1 MRNQYFIH
9 EGFVNSLDVTY
20 ESDRFSIWGG
30 HFHFITNGMQKYIR
44 CSLLRKSIIYNLF
57 EYKYGD
63 DIQFENIFKINLKY
77 VQNISL
83 FHSILKS
90 ILNNILV

>member
-1 MRNQYFIH
+1 LGRSFPFYYKRHAKIYKVQLI
-9 EGFVNSLDVTY
+9 EKRV
-20 ESDRFSIWGG
+20 
-30 HFHFITNGMQKYIR
+30 
-44 CSLLRKSIIYNLF
+44 IYNLF

-63 DIQFENIFKINLKY
+63 DIHFENIFKINLKY